1 MQLLFLV
8 MTRKVLLS
16 LLLTFFT
23 AIGCYAQ
30 REQDFAS
37 RFMALYAEGT
47 SLQCTTV
54 SPLMLERMMR
64 LPNVESDSQT
74 RQVLSQL
81 KSIRMVHNT
90 ADNETSP
97 LYNKALKLATRNAA
111 RYKLYAQR
119 QSKRLYVR
127 RRGRYIV
134 EMVLFMKHDRH
145 LQLINLTGNMTDSF
159 LKQLFNM

>member
-1 MQLLFLV
+1 MAQ
-8 MTRKVLLS
+8 
-16 LLLTFFT
+16 
-23 AIGCYAQ
+23 AQ
-30 REQDFAS
+30 REQDFAL
-37 RFMALYAEGT
+37 RFMTLYAEGT

-54 SPLMLERMMR
+54 SPLMLERMMQ
-64 LPNVESDSQT
+64 LPDVEENEQT

-90 ADNETSP
+90 TEAETNQ
-97 LYNKALKLATRNAA
+97 LYNKAQQLAKRNTA

-119 QSKRLYVR
+119 QSKCLYVR

-134 EMVLFMKHDRH
+134 EMVLFMKHNRH

-159 LKQLFNM
+159 LKQLFKM